1 MKNVIGF
8 PRLGYRDDA
17 DEYRITKEI
26 SNGVRPALYRLYE
39 KLIASLLTF
48 MVIIVSF
55 YTKMFYLGP
64 R

>member
-8 PRLGYRDDA
+8 ARFGYRDDA

-26 SNGVRPALYRLYE
+26 SNGGRPALYRLYE
-39 KLIASLLTF
+39 KLIANVLTF